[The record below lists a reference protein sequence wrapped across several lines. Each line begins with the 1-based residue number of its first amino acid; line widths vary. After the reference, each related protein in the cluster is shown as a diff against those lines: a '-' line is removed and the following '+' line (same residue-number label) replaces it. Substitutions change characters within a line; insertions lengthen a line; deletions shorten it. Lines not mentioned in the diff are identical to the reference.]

1 MAHKRVR
8 AISTN
13 VGNLIGCVIAGALT
27 LTTPMQAGAH
37 EAEQSRAMD
46 EHHQHDFPGAINQFH
61 QLLAPLWHSQ
71 PGRDRVDAAC
81 DRAPQLHAL
90 AQNIASAAVPER
102 AQRDTAG
109 WNKAV
114 EDMIVSIDRLS
125 RACGE
130 KGDADAE
137 AALVAAQRAFHD
149 MVAYLGH
156 GH

>member
-1 MAHKRVR
+1 MTHRQY
-8 AISTN
+8 AID
-13 VGNLIGCVIAGALT
+13 VGKLIGYIIAGAVMLT
-27 LTTPMQAGAH
+27 SSTQAGAH
-37 EAEQSRAMD
+37 GAEQSPAAN
-46 EHHQHDFPGAINQFH
+46 EHHQHEFPGAIQQFH

-81 DRAPQLHAL
+81 NRATQLHTL
-90 AQNIASAAVPER
+90 AQNIASATVPER

-130 KGDADAE
+130 RGAADAE

>member
-1 MAHKRVR
+1 MTHKQVR
-8 AISTN
+8 ATD
-13 VGNLIGCVIAGALT
+13 VGNLIGYIIAGAVMLT
-27 LTTPMQAGAH
+27 SLTQAGAH
-37 EAEQSRAMD
+37 EAEQSPAAN
-46 EHHQHDFPGAINQFH
+46 EHHQHEFPGAIQQFH

-81 DRAPQLHAL
+81 YRAPQLRAL
-90 AQNIASAAVPER
+90 ARNIASAAVPER
-102 AQRDTAG
+102 VQRDAAG